1 LDLKQFLHLIPTVTI
16 ESNVVV
22 ISIVLQA
29 GGNLTYD
36 APCFAI
42 HLLFI
47 QLMAANGS
55 QLDIFF
61 LC

>member
-1 LDLKQFLHLIPTVTI
+1 VTI

-29 GGNLTYD
+29 GGNLMND
-36 APCFAI
+36 ASCFAL

-47 QLMAANGS
+47 QLMAANVTQPAEAAK
-55 QLDIFF
+55 QLNSINQ
-61 LC
+61 